1 MTLPASVTSAPAER
15 VEQLILL
22 TERLTSLIAE
32 QLRAFE
38 ARRPQDA
45 AGNAEETAR
54 LANLYR
60 HESLKLKADPTALD
74 GAPAEQKERLIGATR
89 AFDAVLARHG
99 RAVEAAK
106 AITEG
111 LIRAIAEEVHKQRH
125 AVCSYGPTAMQAPRP
140 ATPVALNRRA

>member
-1 MTLPASVTSAPAER
+1 MALAAATVAQR
-15 VEQLILL
+15 MEQLILL
-22 TERLTSLIAE
+22 TERLTGLIAE

-38 ARRPQDA
+38 ARRPHDA
-45 AGNAEETAR
+45 AVNAEETAR

-60 HESLKLKADPTALD
+60 HESLKLKADPKALE
-74 GAPAEQKERLIGATR
+74 GAPAELRERLVTATR

-106 AITEG
+106 TITEG

-125 AVCSYGPTAMQAPRP
+125 AVTGYGRKGLQAPRP

>member
-1 MTLPASVTSAPAER
+1 MGLAANPTQRT
-15 VEQLILL
+15 EQLILL
-22 TERLTSLIAE
+22 TERLTGLIAE

-45 AGNAEETAR
+45 AANAEETAR

-60 HESLKLKADPTALD
+60 HESLKMKAEPGALD
-74 GAPAEQKERLIGATR
+74 GAPAELKERLVVATR

-99 RAVEAAK
+99 RAVDAAK
-106 AITEG
+106 TITEG

-125 AVCSYGPTAMQAPRP
+125 AVAGYGPKAMRTPRP
-140 ATPVALNRRA
+140 AIPVALNRRA

>member
-1 MTLPASVTSAPAER
+1 MSLSPSSSAER
-15 VEQLILL
+15 MEQLILL
-22 TERLTSLIAE
+22 TERLTGLIAE

-38 ARRPQDA
+38 ARRPHDA
-45 AGNAEETAR
+45 AKNADETAR

-60 HESLKLKADPTALD
+60 HESLKVKTNPKILD
-74 GAPAEQKERLIGATR
+74 GAPPELRERLIVATR

-106 AITEG
+106 TITEG
-111 LIRAIAEEVHKQRH
+111 LIRAIAEEVHRQRH
-125 AVCSYGPTAMQAPRP
+125 AVTGYGPKAMQAPRP

>member
-1 MTLPASVTSAPAER
+1 MTLAASTPGER
-15 VEQLILL
+15 MQQLIML
-22 TERLTSLIAE
+22 TERLTGLIAE

-38 ARRPQDA
+38 ACRPQDA
-45 AGNAEETAR
+45 AGNADETAR

-60 HESLKLKADPTALD
+60 HESLKARADPTLLA
-74 GAPAEQKERLIGATR
+74 GAPADLHEKLVVATR

-106 AITEG
+106 TITEG
-111 LIRAIAEEVHKQRH
+111 LIRAIAEEVHKQRT
-125 AVCSYGPTAMQAPRP
+125 AVASYGPKAMQAPRP

>member
-1 MTLPASVTSAPAER
+1 MALHAANPADR

-22 TERLTSLIAE
+22 TERLTGLIAE

-38 ARRPQDA
+38 ARRPHDA

-60 HESLKLKADPTALD
+60 HESLKLKANPSLLAD
-74 GAPAEQKERLIGATR
+74 APVELKERLVAATR

-106 AITEG
+106 TITEG
-111 LIRAIAEEVHKQRH
+111 LIRAIAEEVSAQRH
-125 AVCSYGPTAMQAPRP
+125 AVTGYGRKGLQAPKP
-140 ATPVALNRRA
+140 ATAVALNRRA

>member
-1 MTLPASVTSAPAER
+1 MALAGNPQER
-15 VEQLILL
+15 IEQLITL
-22 TERLTSLIAE
+22 TDRLTALISE

-45 AGNAEETAR
+45 AANAQETAR

-60 HESLKLKADPTALD
+60 HESLKLKADSSLLAD
-74 GAPAEQKERLIGATR
+74 APADLREKLVASTR

-106 AITEG
+106 TLTEG
-111 LIRAIAEEVHKQRH
+111 LIRAIAEEVNKQRN
-125 AVCSYGPTAMQAPRP
+125 AVAGYGPKAMQAPRA
-140 ATPVALNRRA
+140 ATAVALNRRA

>member
-1 MTLPASVTSAPAER
+1 MVLAAATSAQR

-22 TERLTSLIAE
+22 TERLTGLIAE

-38 ARRPQDA
+38 ARRPHEA
-45 AGNAEETAR
+45 SGNAEETAR

-60 HESLKLKADPTALD
+60 HESLKLKADAAWLEE
-74 GAPAEQKERLIGATR
+74 APAELKDRLVAATR
-89 AFDAVLARHG
+89 SFDAVLARHG

-106 AITEG
+106 TITEG

-125 AVCSYGPTAMQAPRP
+125 AVTGYGHKGMQAPRP

>member
-1 MTLPASVTSAPAER
+1 MGLAAANSAER

-22 TERLTSLIAE
+22 TERLTSLISE

-38 ARRPQDA
+38 ARRPHDA

-60 HESLKLKADPTALD
+60 HESLKLKADSAWLEE
-74 GAPAEQKERLIGATR
+74 APAPLRERLVAATR

-99 RAVEAAK
+99 RAVDAAK
-106 AITEG
+106 TITEG

-125 AVCSYGPTAMQAPRP
+125 AVTGYGHKGMQAPRP

>member
-1 MTLPASVTSAPAER
+1 MSLSPATVAQR
-15 VEQLILL
+15 MEQLILL
-22 TERLTSLIAE
+22 TERLTGLIAE

-38 ARRPQDA
+38 ARRPHDA
-45 AGNAEETAR
+45 AANAEETAR

-60 HESLKLKADPTALD
+60 HESLRLKAHPELIND
-74 GAPAEQKERLIGATR
+74 APAELREKLVAATR

-106 AITEG
+106 TITEG
-111 LIRAIAEEVHKQRH
+111 LIRSIAEEVHKQRH
-125 AVCSYGPTAMQAPRP
+125 AVTGYGRKGMQAPRP

>member
-1 MTLPASVTSAPAER
+1 MSLSASTPAER
-15 VEQLILL
+15 MEQLILL
-22 TERLTSLIAE
+22 TERLTGLISE

-45 AGNAEETAR
+45 AANADETAR

-60 HESLKLKADPTALD
+60 HESLKVKSDPSLLE
-74 GAPAEQKERLIGATR
+74 GAPSDLYEKLVAATR

-106 AITEG
+106 TITEG

-125 AVCSYGPTAMQAPRP
+125 AVASYGPKAMQAPRP

>member
-1 MTLPASVTSAPAER
+1 MALHAQSPAER
-15 VEQLILL
+15 AEQLVLL
-22 TERLTSLIAE
+22 TERLTGLIAE

-45 AGNAEETAR
+45 AANAEETAR

-60 HESLKLKADPTALD
+60 HESLKLKADPKALE
-74 GAPAEQKERLIGATR
+74 GAPAELKERLVAATR

-106 AITEG
+106 TITEG
-111 LIRAIAEEVHKQRH
+111 LIRAIAEEVHKQRN
-125 AVCSYGPTAMQAPRP
+125 AVAGYGPKALQAPRP

>member
-1 MTLPASVTSAPAER
+1 MSLAASTPAER
-15 VEQLILL
+15 MRQLILL
-22 TERLTSLIAE
+22 TERLTGLIAE

-38 ARRPQDA
+38 ACRPQDA
-45 AGNAEETAR
+45 ALNADETAR

-60 HESLKLKADPTALD
+60 HESLRTKADPSLLS
-74 GAPAEQKERLIGATR
+74 GAPPELREELIAATR

-106 AITEG
+106 TITEG
-111 LIRAIAEEVHKQRH
+111 LIRAIAEEVHKQRN
-125 AVCSYGPTAMQAPRP
+125 AVASYGPKASQAPRP

>member
-1 MTLPASVTSAPAER
+1 MALAADSVAQR
-15 VEQLILL
+15 MEQLILL
-22 TERLTSLIAE
+22 TERLTGLIAE

-38 ARRPQDA
+38 ARRPHDA

-60 HESLKLKADPTALD
+60 YESLKLKTDPASLD
-74 GAPAEQKERLIGATR
+74 GAPAELKERLVSATR

-106 AITEG
+106 TITEG

-125 AVCSYGPTAMQAPRP
+125 AVTGYGRKGLQAPRP

>member
-1 MTLPASVTSAPAER
+1 MALAASTTAER
-15 VEQLILL
+15 MEQLILL
-22 TERLTSLIAE
+22 TERLTGLIAE

-38 ARRPQDA
+38 ARRPHDA
-45 AGNAEETAR
+45 AANAEETAR

-60 HESLKLKADPTALD
+60 YESLKLKGDPTALD
-74 GAPAEQKERLIGATR
+74 DAPAALKDRLVAATR

-106 AITEG
+106 TITEG

-125 AVCSYGPTAMQAPRP
+125 AVTGYGHKGLQAPRP

>member
-1 MTLPASVTSAPAER
+1 MALAASTPAGRA
-15 VEQLILL
+15 EQLILL
-22 TERLTSLIAE
+22 TERLTGLIAE

-45 AGNAEETAR
+45 AHNAEETAR

-60 HESLKLKADPTALD
+60 HESLKVKADPSLIAD
-74 GAPAEQKERLIGATR
+74 APQELRERLVAATR

-106 AITEG
+106 TITEG
-111 LIRAIAEEVHKQRH
+111 LIRAIAEEVHKQRN
-125 AVCSYGPTAMQAPRP
+125 AVAGYGPKAMQAPRP

>member
-1 MTLPASVTSAPAER
+1 MSFAPATSAQRA
-15 VEQLILL
+15 EQLIPL
-22 TERLTSLIAE
+22 TERLTGLIAE

-45 AGNAEETAR
+45 AANAEETAR

-60 HESLKLKADPTALD
+60 HESLKLKAEPKSLD
-74 GAPAEQKERLIGATR
+74 DAPAELRERLIAATR

-106 AITEG
+106 TITEG

-125 AVCSYGPTAMQAPRP
+125 VVAGYGHKGLQAPRP